1 MSFDFLKENYT
12 GLYIHYP
19 FCLRKCPYC
28 DFNSYARGRNE
39 NQDELYFLRLK
50 EDFSSWMPKVKDR
63 KFISVFIG
71 GGTPSLCAPGLIGDF
86 IDFIAPF
93 LTKDCEITIEANPGT
108 VELNKLKDFK
118 TAGVNRLSLGVQ
130 SFNDVLLKRIGR
142 IHDAA
147 TAKKACSDADKCG
160 FSAFNIDLM
169 HGLPGQSLEEA
180 LSDIKTAA
188 AFNCTHLSWYE
199 LTIEED
205 TYFGTHTPILP
216 SEDELYAIEEKGFPL
231 LNSLGFNR
239 YEVSAFTRDKHC
251 VHNENYWRFGDYVG
265 IGAGAHSKFF
275 DGNKTIRK
283 ACPALPSDY
292 LKGDFGK
299 FYTVD
304 KLDIPFEYMLNRLR
318 LFNDIKTFEYK
329 LHTGQDFSLVK
340 HVLDKAAALSLIEF
354 KDDETYCVTAYGRQ
368 MLNDVLEM
376 FLH

>member
-1 MSFDFLKENYT
+1 MSFEFLKENYT

-292 LKGDFGK
+292 LNGDFGK

-304 KLDIPFEYMLNRLR
+304 ETDIPFEYMLNRLR

>member
-130 SFNDVLLKRIGR
+130 SFNDILLKRIGR

-292 LKGDFGK
+292 LNGDFGK

-304 KLDIPFEYMLNRLR
+304 ETDIPFEYMLNRLR

>member
-108 VELNKLKDFK
+108 VDINKLKDFK

-265 IGAGAHSKFF
+265 IGAGSHSKFF

-292 LKGDFGK
+292 LNGDFGK

-304 KLDIPFEYMLNRLR
+304 ETDIPFEYMLNRLR

>member
-1 MSFDFLKENYT
+1 MSFDFLNDNYT

-19 FCLRKCPYC
+19 FCLCKCPYC
-28 DFNSYARGRNE
+28 DFNSYARGRDE
-39 NQDELYFLRLK
+39 YQDELYFARLK
-50 EDFSSWMPKVKDR
+50 EDFSSWMPRIKDR

-71 GGTPSLCAPGLIGDF
+71 GGTPSLCDPVLIGDF
-86 IDFIAPF
+86 IDFISPF
-93 LTKDCEITIEANPGT
+93 LTKDCEITMEANPGT
-108 VELNKLKDFK
+108 VDINKLKDFK
-118 TAGVNRLSLGVQ
+118 TAGVNRLSIGVQ

-205 TYFGTHTPILP
+205 TYFGTHTPLLP

-340 HVLDKAAALSLIEF
+340 DVLDKAAALSLIEF

>member
-1 MSFDFLKENYT
+1 MSFDYLKDNYT

-28 DFNSYARGRNE
+28 DFNSYARGRDE
-39 NQDELYFLRLK
+39 YQDELYFARLK
-50 EDFSSWMPKVKDR
+50 EDFSSWMPGIKDR

-71 GGTPSLCAPGLIGDF
+71 GGTPSLCDPVLIGDF
-86 IDFIAPF
+86 IDFISPF
-93 LTKDCEITIEANPGT
+93 LTKDCEITMEANPGT
-108 VELNKLKDFK
+108 VDINKLKDFK
-118 TAGVNRLSLGVQ
+118 TAGVNRLSIGVQ

-147 TAKKACSDADKCG
+147 IAKKACSDADKCG

-180 LSDIKTAA
+180 LSDIKIAA
-188 AFNCTHLSWYE
+188 ALNCTHLSWYE

-340 HVLDKAAALSLIEF
+340 DVLDKAAALSLIEF

>member
-1 MSFDFLKENYT
+1 MSFEFLKENYT

-292 LKGDFGK
+292 LNGDFGK

>member
-50 EDFSSWMPKVKDR
+50 EDFSSWMPKIKDR

-108 VELNKLKDFK
+108 VDINKLKDFK

-292 LKGDFGK
+292 LNGDFGK

-304 KLDIPFEYMLNRLR
+304 ETDIPFEYMLNRLR

-368 MLNDVLEM
+368 MLNDILEM
-376 FLH
+376 FLP

>member
-199 LTIEED
+199 LTVEED

-292 LKGDFGK
+292 LNGDFGK

-304 KLDIPFEYMLNRLR
+304 ETDIPFEYMLNRLR

>member
-108 VELNKLKDFK
+108 VDINKLKDFK

-292 LKGDFGK
+292 LNGDFGK

-304 KLDIPFEYMLNRLR
+304 ETDIPFEYMLNRLR

>member
-50 EDFSSWMPKVKDR
+50 EDFSSWMPKIKDR

-108 VELNKLKDFK
+108 VDINKLKDFK

-292 LKGDFGK
+292 LNGDFGK

-304 KLDIPFEYMLNRLR
+304 ETDIPFEYMLNRLR

>member
-292 LKGDFGK
+292 LNGDFGK

-304 KLDIPFEYMLNRLR
+304 ETDIPFEYMLNRLR

>member
-1 MSFDFLKENYT
+1 MSFEFLKENYT

-28 DFNSYARGRNE
+28 DFNSYAKGRNE

-304 KLDIPFEYMLNRLR
+304 ETDIPFEYMLNRLR

>member
-1 MSFDFLKENYT
+1 MSFEFLKENYT

-283 ACPALPSDY
+283 ACPAFPSDY

-304 KLDIPFEYMLNRLR
+304 ETDIPFEYMLNRLR

>member
-142 IHDAA
+142 IHDSA

-304 KLDIPFEYMLNRLR
+304 ETDIPFEYMLNRLR

>member
-239 YEVSAFTRDKHC
+239 YEVSALGLR
-251 VHNENYWRFGDYVG
+251 
-265 IGAGAHSKFF
+265 
-275 DGNKTIRK
+275 GNW
-283 ACPALPSDY
+283 S
-292 LKGDFGK
+292 GGSF
-299 FYTVD
+299 
-304 KLDIPFEYMLNRLR
+304 
-318 LFNDIKTFEYK
+318 
-329 LHTGQDFSLVK
+329 
-340 HVLDKAAALSLIEF
+340 
-354 KDDETYCVTAYGRQ
+354 
-368 MLNDVLEM
+368 
-376 FLH
+376 

>member
-1 MSFDFLKENYT
+1 MSFDFLNDNYT

-28 DFNSYARGRNE
+28 DFNSYARGRDE
-39 NQDELYFLRLK
+39 YQDELYFARLK
-50 EDFSSWMPKVKDR
+50 EDFSSWMPRIKDR

-71 GGTPSLCAPGLIGDF
+71 GGTPSLCDPGLIGDF
-86 IDFIAPF
+86 IDYIAPF
-93 LTKDCEITIEANPGT
+93 LTKGCEITLEANPGT
-108 VELNKLKDFK
+108 VDLNKLKDFK
-118 TAGVNRLSLGVQ
+118 TAGVNRLSIGVQ

-180 LSDIKTAA
+180 LSDIKIAA
-188 AFNCTHLSWYE
+188 ALNCTHLSWYE

-299 FYTVD
+299 FYAVD

-340 HVLDKAAALSLIEF
+340 DVLDKAAALSLIEF

>member
-205 TYFGTHTPILP
+205 TYFGKHTPILP

>member
-304 KLDIPFEYMLNRLR
+304 ETDIPFEYMLNRLR

>member
-50 EDFSSWMPKVKDR
+50 EDFSSWMPKIKDR

-292 LKGDFGK
+292 LNGDFGK

-304 KLDIPFEYMLNRLR
+304 ETDIPFEYMLNRLR

>member
-1 MSFDFLKENYT
+1 MSFEFLKENYT

-28 DFNSYARGRNE
+28 DFNSYAKGRNE

-63 KFISVFIG
+63 KYISVFIG

-304 KLDIPFEYMLNRLR
+304 ETDIPFEYMLNRLR

>member
-1 MSFDFLKENYT
+1 MSFEFLKENYT

-28 DFNSYARGRNE
+28 DFNSYAKGRNE

-304 KLDIPFEYMLNRLR
+304 ETDIPFEYMLNRLR

-368 MLNDVLEM
+368 MLNDILEM
-376 FLH
+376 FLP

>member
-28 DFNSYARGRNE
+28 DFNSYARGGNE
-39 NQDELYFLRLK
+39 NQDELYFARLK
-50 EDFSSWMPKVKDR
+50 EDFSSWMPRIKDR

-71 GGTPSLCAPGLIGDF
+71 GGTPSLCDPVLIGDF
-86 IDFIAPF
+86 IDFISPF
-93 LTKDCEITIEANPGT
+93 LTKDCEITMEANPGT
-108 VELNKLKDFK
+108 VDINKLKDFK
-118 TAGVNRLSLGVQ
+118 TAGVNRLSIGVQ

-180 LSDIKTAA
+180 LSDIKIAA
-188 AFNCTHLSWYE
+188 ALNCTHLSWYE

-205 TYFGTHTPILP
+205 TYFGTHTPLLP

-340 HVLDKAAALSLIEF
+340 DVLDKAAALSLIEF